1 MRYIQN
7 NSGNEISPES
17 GELWSILQLDRDW
30 SDLSKFNRAEEVLII
45 GMRLGL
51 HSFVPQSSDCSI
63 SLIETTFLFVVKIS
77 VTAIKEEV
85 EHQK

>member
-30 SDLSKFNRAEEVLII
+30 SDLSKFNRAEEILII
-45 GMRLGL
+45 GMMLVRTHLSL
-51 HSFVPQSSDCSI
+51 WASI
-63 SLIETTFLFVVKIS
+63 SLIETKI
-77 VTAIKEEV
+77 V
-85 EHQK
+85 